1 MKIRHFLLYGTLDPK
16 YGGPTYSIPIQ
27 CIGTQRLGCQMSFVV
42 SESSKPW
49 EGKLIDEGVEMINL
63 PDPKSSLEH
72 SFAVPLFKYLKKC
85 EDYPDIIHI
94 HGVWMPEEH
103 YAASFARKHNIPYV
117 INPRGDMET
126 ARMNYNKLKKIKK
139 TLVWK
144 IYAKEVVSKASCII
158 ATSEQELEGV
168 RKFGIKTPVAIIPN
182 GIEVEAFPKEIIHR
196 HGDKKVLLFLSRI
209 NPIKGIE
216 FLLEAWSK
224 LPIHLRSNW
233 ELHIAGNSDPE
244 NYVFTLNEKIKKLSI
259 QEFVKFIG
267 PITGK
272 AKMLKYQNS
281 NLFILPTLNE
291 NFGNVVAEAMMC
303 ECPVITTKN
312 APWSCLVEDKC
323 GWWID
328 LSVENLVKVLIESM
342 SLSDNER
349 HILGKLSRQCIINRF
364 SSENVAKKTYQ
375 LYQWVIGKCNKPD
388 FVYIDK

>member
-27 CIGTQRLGCQMSFVV
+27 CVGTQRLGCQMSFVV

-126 ARMNYNKLKKIKK
+126 ARMNYNWLKKIKK
-139 TLVWK
+139 MLAWK
-144 IYAKEVVSKASCII
+144 MYSQNDVENAACII
-158 ATSEQELEGV
+158 TTSQQELEGV
-168 RKFGIKTPVAIIPN
+168 RKLGVKTPIAIIPN
-182 GIEVEAFPKEIIHR
+182 GIELNAFPKEVVHK

-209 NPIKGIE
+209 NPIKGLE

-224 LPIHLRSNW
+224 LPSYLLSEW
-233 ELHIAGNSDPE
+233 ELHIAGNSDPKD
-244 NYVFTLNEKIKKLSI
+244 YICSLKEKVKKLSI
-259 QEFVKFIG
+259 QDTVKFIG
-267 PITGK
+267 PITGE
-272 AKMLKYQNS
+272 AKLQKYQNS
-281 NLFILPTLNE
+281 NLFVLPTLNE

-303 ECPVITTKN
+303 ECPVITTTN
-312 APWSCLVEDKC
+312 APWSCLNEDKC

-328 LSVENLVKVLIESM
+328 LSIENLQKTLVDSM
-342 SLSDNER
+342 SLSDEER
-349 HILGKLSRQCIINRF
+349 HELGKKSRECIIMRY
-364 SSENVAKKTYQ
+364 SAESVAKKTYRH
-375 LYQWVIGKCNKPD
+375 YKWVLGLADKPD
-388 FVYIDK
+388 FVTLK

>member
-1 MKIRHFLLYGTLDPK
+1 
-16 YGGPTYSIPIQ
+16 
-27 CIGTQRLGCQMSFVV
+27 MSFVV

-139 TLVWK
+139 MFAWK
-144 IYAKEVVSKASCII
+144 LYSQNDVENAACII
-158 ATSEQELEGV
+158 TTSQQELEGV
-168 RKFGIKTPVAIIPN
+168 RKLGVKTPIAIIPN
-182 GIEVEAFPKEIIHR
+182 GIELNAFPKEVVHK

-209 NPIKGIE
+209 NPIKGLE

-224 LPIHLRSNW
+224 LPSYLLSEW
-233 ELHIAGNSDPE
+233 ELHIAGNSDPKD
-244 NYVFTLNEKIKKLSI
+244 YIYSLKEKVKKLSI
-259 QEFVKFIG
+259 QDTVKFIG
-267 PITGK
+267 PITGE
-272 AKMLKYQNS
+272 AKLQKYQNS
-281 NLFILPTLNE
+281 NLFVLPTLNE

-303 ECPVITTKN
+303 ECPVITTTN
-312 APWSCLVEDKC
+312 APWSCLNEDEC

-328 LSVENLVKVLIESM
+328 LSIENLQKLLLIVCHFPMKNDMNLVRKVENVLLHVILQKV
-342 SLSDNER
+342 
-349 HILGKLSRQCIINRF
+349 
-364 SSENVAKKTYQ
+364 
-375 LYQWVIGKCNKPD
+375 
-388 FVYIDK
+388 